1 MSLYSTSVTPSTSTN
16 STPSDKI
23 KDYRTLHRRFANI
36 IEEIEKDAPKIN
48 DEFDN
53 SEEDSDSDPLY
64 GSTLTSLQ
72 EIKILVREILQVQNE
87 VKELIELLYSRRSSD
102 RQEVLKLTRQLNDL
116 QDILKGQLQ
125 RAETLVKKYE
135 K

>member
-125 RAETLVKKYE
+125 RAETLVKRYE

>member
-23 KDYRTLHRRFANI
+23 KDYRTLHQRFANI
-36 IEEIEKDAPKIN
+36 IEEIEKDAPRI
-48 DEFDN
+48 DEEFEN

-72 EIKILVREILQVQNE
+72 EIKILDRDTLQVQVA
-87 VKELIELLYSRRSSD
+87 VKELIE
-102 RQEVLKLTRQLNDL
+102 
-116 QDILKGQLQ
+116 
-125 RAETLVKKYE
+125 
-135 K
+135 